1 MIILV
6 GSNKGGAGKTT
17 TAINILS
24 GLEKKGFEV
33 LGIDGDNQKS
43 FSKWGHDR
51 EDNRSLTALTIMEKT
66 GNISQT
72 LRSMRDKYD
81 FIVVD
86 VAGRNSI
93 ELISSM
99 VEVDFIVSP
108 VQCSQ
113 LDLDTMTELK
123 EQYDRAKPLNNN
135 LKVYIYNVMLN
146 TNHNVYKSDRL
157 IFEDWVK
164 DYEEFKLLNSF
175 NCYRKVYRDVISEG
189 KSVFEQDKDNKS
201 KVESQKLI
209 NEILEYCNK

>member
-17 TAINILS
+17 TAITILS
-24 GLEKKGFEV
+24 GLNKKGYEV
-33 LGIDGDNQKS
+33 LGIDADNQKS
-43 FSKWGHDR
+43 LAKWGHDR
-51 EDNRSLTALTIMEKT
+51 EEDKNLSSITIMEKT

-81 FIVVD
+81 YIVVD

-99 VEVDFIVSP
+99 VEVDFIISP

-113 LDLDTMTELK
+113 LDLDTMEELK
-123 EQYDRAKPLNNN
+123 QQYDRAKPLNES

-146 TNHNVYKSDRL
+146 TNHNVYRADRL

-164 DYEEFKLLNSF
+164 DYNEFELLDSF
-175 NCYRKVYRDVISEG
+175 NCYRKIYRDVISEG
-189 KSVFEQDKDNKS
+189 KSVFEQNKDDKSILESNKFI
-201 KVESQKLI
+201 E
-209 NEILEYCNK
+209 EILFKNNK